1 MTAFTMTTN
10 VDKFTG
16 GKSNDTFTGTYNNGA
31 TGTFSV
37 FDTLNGGAGIDTL
50 IINPI
55 GIAAITPS
63 DSYWGNISNIEK
75 VIINTTGAGA
85 QTITTGAAFQAAFV
99 NAGVD
104 FTTTS
109 GAGAITINTSSFT
122 GTEKFTVTSGAGAQ
136 TITTGSGLTNIL
148 ATSTDG
154 AQTVVGAHLAS
165 VTVKSGAG
173 AQTIVSTGVS
183 AVVVSATS
191 TAGVQTIVTGDGA
204 DVITATTTAAINMID
219 VGAGNDIV
227 TVLATTSGNYTIDG
241 GAGNDTITGGAGN
254 DVIRGGIGN
263 DVLNGGIGNDTID
276 GGDGT
281 DILIGGLGND
291 SLSGGLG
298 NDSLTGGA
306 GNDVLN
312 GGDGIDTAYY
322 DTATLGVTVNLSILA
337 SQNTVGAGLDT
348 LTGIENLLGSS
359 FNDTLTGSISANT
372 LNGGNGADLLIGG
385 LGKDSYI
392 LTETVAATDTVR
404 IAAGDSVVSGFD
416 VATGFKLGTGR
427 SSVGIDKLDL
437 ANTSIAANVARADGT
452 DSGIIHS
459 HSISSGII
467 SFDDINTYSRP
478 LSISTTNLADVFNY
492 LQANITGGNTVAFVS
507 GADSY
512 VFQDGGLNV
521 NDTLVELVGVSA
533 HSVNTS
539 GLGAGA
545 IWIA

>member
-1 MTAFTMTTN
+1 MTTN

-16 GKSNDTFTGTYNNGA
+16 GKSNDTFIGTYNDGA

-37 FDTLNGGAGIDTL
+37 FDTLNGGSGIDTL

-55 GIAAITPS
+55 GIGAINPS
-63 DSYWGNISNIEK
+63 DSYWGRVSNIEK
-75 VIINTTGAGA
+75 VVISTTGAGA
-85 QTITTGAAFQAAFV
+85 QTITTGAAFQAAFAT
-99 NAGVD
+99 AGVD

-109 GAGAITINTSSFT
+109 GAGAITINTIGFT
-122 GTEKFTVTSGAGAQ
+122 GVEKLTVTSGAGAQ
-136 TITTGSGLTNIL
+136 TITTGSGLTNVL

-154 AQTVVGAHLAS
+154 AQTVVGAHLAT

-173 AQTIVSTGVS
+173 AQTVVSTGVS

-191 TAGVQTIVTGDGA
+191 VAGVQTIVTGDGA

-227 TVLATTSGNYTIDG
+227 TILATTSGNYTIDG

-254 DVIRGGIGN
+254 DVISGGIGN
-263 DVLNGGIGNDTID
+263 DALNGGIGNDSID

-281 DILIGGLGND
+281 DILNGGLGND
-291 SLSGGLG
+291 SLNGGLG
-298 NDSLTGGA
+298 DDNLIGGA

-312 GGDGIDTAYY
+312 GGIGIDTAYY
-322 DTATLGVTVNLSILA
+322 DTATLGVTVNLGLGA

-348 LTGIENLLGSS
+348 LVGIENLLGSS
-359 FNDTLTGSISANT
+359 FNDTLTGSSLANV

-416 VATGFKLGTGR
+416 VATGFKLGTGN

-437 ANTSIAANVARADGT
+437 ANTSIAANVARVDGA
-452 DSGIIHS
+452 DSGVIHS

-467 SFDDINTYSRP
+467 SFDDVNAYSTP
-478 LSISTTNLADVFNY
+478 LSITATNLANVLSY

-512 VFQDGGLNV
+512 VFQDGGLN
-521 NDTLVELVGVSA
+521 DTLVELVGVSA
-533 HSVNTS
+533 HSVSTS
-539 GLGAGA
+539 GSGAGA
-545 IWIA
+545 VWIV

>member
-1 MTAFTMTTN
+1 MSTFTMTTN

-16 GKSNDTFTGTYNNGA
+16 GKSNDTFIGTYNDGA

-37 FDTLNGGAGIDTL
+37 FDTLNGGSGIDTL

-55 GIAAITPS
+55 GIGAINPS
-63 DSYWGNISNIEK
+63 DSYWGHVSNIEK
-75 VIINTTGAGA
+75 VVISTTGAGA
-85 QTITTGAAFQAAFV
+85 QTITTGAAFQAAFRS
-99 NAGVD
+99 AGVD

-109 GAGAITINTSSFT
+109 GAGAITINTSGFT
-122 GTEKFTVTSGAGAQ
+122 GVEKLTVTSGAGAQ
-136 TITTGSGLTNIL
+136 TITTGSGLTNVL

-154 AQTVVGAHLAS
+154 AQTVVGAHLAT
-165 VTVKSGAG
+165 VTVNSGAG
-173 AQTIVSTGVS
+173 AQTITSTGIGT
-183 AVVVSATS
+183 VVVSATS
-191 TAGVQTIVTGDGA
+191 VAGVQTIVTGAGA
-204 DVITATTTAAINMID
+204 DVITATTTAAINFINT
-219 VGAGNDIV
+219 GAGDDLV
-227 TVLATTSGNYTIDG
+227 TVLATTSGGYTIDG
-241 GAGNDTITGGAGN
+241 GSGNDTLTGGAGS

-263 DVLNGGIGNDTID
+263 DVLNGGNGNDAID
-276 GGDGT
+276 GGDGN

-298 NDSLTGGA
+298 DDKLTGGA
-306 GNDVLN
+306 GDDILN
-312 GGDGIDTAYY
+312 GGLGIDWANY
-322 DTATLGVTVNLSILA
+322 DTSTLGVTVNLSLLA
-337 SQNTVGAGLDT
+337 SQDTVGAGLDT

-359 FNDTLTGSISANT
+359 FNDTLTGSSLANV
-372 LNGGNGADLLIGG
+372 LNGGNGADILIGAQ
-385 LGKDSYI
+385 GKDSYI

-404 IAAGDSVVSGFD
+404 IAAGDSLVSGFD
-416 VATGFKLGTGR
+416 VATGFKLGTGN

-437 ANTSIAANVARADGT
+437 ANTSIAANVARVDGV

-467 SFDDINTYSRP
+467 SFDDVNTYSRP
-478 LSISTTNLADVFNY
+478 LSISATDLANVFSY

-512 VFQDGGLNV
+512 VFQDGGV
-521 NDTLVELVGVSA
+521 NDTLVELVGVNA

>member
-1 MTAFTMTTN
+1 MSTFTMTTN
-10 VDKFTG
+10 VDRFTG
-16 GKSNDTFTGTYNNGA
+16 GRSNDTFIGTYNDGA

-37 FDTLNGGAGIDTL
+37 FDTLNGGTGIDTL
-50 IINPI
+50 NIRPI
-55 GIAAITPS
+55 GIGAITPS
-63 DSYWGNISNIEK
+63 DSYWGHVSNIEK
-75 VIINTTGAGA
+75 VVISTTGAGA
-85 QTITTGAAFQAAFV
+85 QTITTGAAFQAAFGK
-99 NAGVD
+99 AGVD

-109 GAGAITINTSSFT
+109 GAGAITIDASGFT
-122 GTEKFTVTSGAGAQ
+122 GVTKFTVNSGAGAQ
-136 TITTGSGLTNIL
+136 TITTGSGLTNVL

-154 AQTVVGAHLAS
+154 AQTVVGAHLAA
-165 VTVKSGAG
+165 VTIKSGAG
-173 AQTIVSTGVS
+173 AQTVVSTGVS

-191 TAGVQTIVTGDGA
+191 VAGVQTIVTGDGA

-227 TVLATTSGNYTIDG
+227 TVLSTTSGNYTIDG

-263 DVLNGGIGNDTID
+263 DVLNGGIGNDSIV

-281 DILIGGLGND
+281 DILNGGLGND
-291 SLSGGLG
+291 SLNGGLG
-298 NDSLTGGA
+298 NDKLTGGA

-312 GGDGIDTAYY
+312 GGSGIDTAYY
-322 DTATLGVTVNLSILA
+322 NTATLGVSVNLNLLA
-337 SQNTVGAGLDT
+337 SQNTFGAGLDT
-348 LTGIENLLGSS
+348 LVGIENLIGSS
-359 FNDTLTGSISANT
+359 FNDTLTGNIAANV
-372 LNGGNGADLLIGG
+372 LNGGNGADILIGG

-404 IAAGDSVVSGFD
+404 IAAGDSLVSGFD

-437 ANTSIAANVARADGT
+437 ANTSIAANVARADGV
-452 DSGIIHS
+452 DAGVIHS

-467 SFDDINTYSRP
+467 SFDDVNTFSKP
-478 LSISTTNLADVFNY
+478 LSISATNLANVLSY

-512 VFQDGGLNV
+512 VFQDGGLN
-521 NDTLVELVGVSA
+521 DTLVELVGVNA

-539 GLGAGA
+539 GLGVGA
-545 IWIA
+545 VWIA